1 MKKIKLLIASGN
13 KDKIKEIKE
22 LLSDLPLQLLTK
34 DDFSDFPDVIEDKD
48 TIEGNAKKKATEI
61 AKKYNL
67 LSLADD
73 TGFFVKALNGKP
85 GVYAARYA
93 GEHCS
98 YQDNRNKILKEMKGI
113 DEREAYFETVAV
125 LADREKIIAVT
136 SGRVYGEISR
146 EEKGIKG
153 FGYDSIFIV
162 KNVGKTY
169 AEMSEKEKNK
179 ISHRALALQKMKIEL
194 IKFLK
199 L

>member
-1 MKKIKLLIASGN
+1 MKKTKLLIASGN

-113 DEREAYFETVAV
+113 NEREAYFETVAV

>member
-179 ISHRALALQKMKIEL
+179 ISHRALALQKMRIEL

>member
-73 TGFFVKALNGKP
+73 TGFFVKALNGRP

-162 KNVGKTY
+162 RNVGKPY

>member
-1 MKKIKLLIASGN
+1 MKKTKLLIASGN